1 VSATAAERTSL
12 LHEDSGGIEASLQ
25 ATPGRRHVDK
35 NSERTNLH
43 DTDLEAENS
52 RCMGHRDRRAA
63 LRVFPTA
70 LLK

>member
-1 VSATAAERTSL
+1 MWETITHLGESV
-12 LHEDSGGIEASLQ
+12 
-25 ATPGRRHVDK
+25 
-35 NSERTNLH
+35 LH

-52 RCMGHRDRRAA
+52 GCMGHRDRRAA